1 MQRMTLQ
8 MRRKRISCLNSITGK
23 YSHGVAGIVPAA
35 LKAVKG
41 AGGIENFITGLGNI
55 F

>member
-1 MQRMTLQ
+1 MRM
-8 MRRKRISCLNSITGK
+8 KRTSCLNSIIGK
-23 YSHGVAGIVPAA
+23 YSHGVAGILPAA

-55 F
+55 L

>member
-1 MQRMTLQ
+1 M
-8 MRRKRISCLNSITGK
+8 GK
-23 YSHGVAGIVPAA
+23 YSHGVAGVLPAA

-55 F
+55 LGCGFIQMRGL

>member
-1 MQRMTLQ
+1 MRM
-8 MRRKRISCLNSITGK
+8 KRISCLNSITGK
-23 YSHGVAGIVPAA
+23 YNYGVAGIVPAA

>member
-1 MQRMTLQ
+1 MRM
-8 MRRKRISCLNSITGK
+8 KRISCPDSITGK
-23 YSHGVAGIVPAA
+23 YSHGVAGVLSAA

-55 F
+55 L

>member
-1 MQRMTLQ
+1 MTLQ
-8 MRRKRISCLNSITGK
+8 MRMKRISCPDSITGK
-23 YSHGVAGIVPAA
+23 YSHGVAGVLPAA

-55 F
+55 L